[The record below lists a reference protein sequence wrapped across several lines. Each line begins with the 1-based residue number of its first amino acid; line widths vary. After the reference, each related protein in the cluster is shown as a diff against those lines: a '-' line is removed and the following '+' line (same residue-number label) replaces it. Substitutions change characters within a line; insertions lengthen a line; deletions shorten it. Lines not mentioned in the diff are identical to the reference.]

1 MAERSNAVMD
11 SIIEDM
17 MMQQQPLQQPAMRFV
32 TAPASA
38 PAPASVPVEQ
48 LPNNYVPPNVATKRK
63 LGPTAQMWG
72 QIAKQMFADFEKTQ
86 GKYPLPAAAAQVQAE
101 QEGFPPI
108 QEQDASVA
116 SFANRW
122 PLQDGEQ
129 VQQ

>member
-1 MAERSNAVMD
+1 MD
-11 SIIEDM
+11 SIIDDL
-17 MMQQQPLQQPAMRFV
+17 MMQQQPMQQPAMRFV

-48 LPNNYVPPNVATKRK
+48 LPSNYVAPNVATRRK

-86 GKYPLPAAAAQVQAE
+86 GKYPLTPPQAAQAQQE
-101 QEGFPPI
+101 EGFPPM
-108 QEQDASVA
+108 QESDASVA

-122 PLQDGEQ
+122 PLGDDEQ

>member
-1 MAERSNAVMD
+1 
-11 SIIEDM
+11 

-38 PAPASVPVEQ
+38 PAPESVPVEQ
-48 LPNNYVPPNVATKRK
+48 FPRNFVPPNVATRKK

-86 GKYPLPAAAAQVQAE
+86 GKYPLTPPVVQAQQE
-101 QEGFPPI
+101 EGFPPM
-108 QEQDASVA
+108 QEQDASAA

-122 PLQDGEQ
+122 PLGDDEQ

>member
-38 PAPASVPVEQ
+38 PAPESVPVEQ
-48 LPNNYVPPNVATKRK
+48 LPRNFVPPNVATRKK

-86 GKYPLPAAAAQVQAE
+86 GKYPLTPPVVQAQQE
-101 QEGFPPI
+101 EGFPPM
-108 QEQDASVA
+108 QEQDASAA

-122 PLQDGEQ
+122 PLGDDEQ